1 MWTPYEEIR
10 GYRADFRVRYRL
22 YTRSEGGRRLPPR
35 QGYRCDFAYAE
46 DGEQGMQIQIYGIHP
61 EFENENGEV
70 LIDDTASVPA
80 EGTARMWVLF
90 PEMRRIVHAKRI
102 RPGIRGF
109 FMEGPR
115 RVGEVEVLDVI
126 DLAENAERIGD

>member
-10 GYRADFRVRYRL
+10 GHRADFCVRYRL
-22 YTRSEGGRRLPPR
+22 YTQAEGGRRLPPR

-46 DGEQGMQIQIYGIHP
+46 DGEEGMQLYCIHP
-61 EFENENGEV
+61 EFEDGNGEI
-70 LIDDTASVPA
+70 LMDDAASVPA
-80 EGTARMWVLF
+80 EGTARMWVLV
-90 PEMRRIVHAKRI
+90 PEMRRIVHARRI

-115 RVGEVEVLDVI
+115 RVGEVEVLQI
-126 DLAENAERIGD
+126 MDLAENADRLGD

>member
-1 MWTPYEEIR
+1 MWTPYEQIR
-10 GYRADFRVRYRL
+10 GHRADFRVRYLL
-22 YTRSEGGRRLPPR
+22 YDQAEGGRRLPPR

-46 DGEQGMQIQIYGIHP
+46 DGEEGMQLYGIHP
-61 EFENENGEV
+61 EFEDGKGEI
-70 LIDDTASVPA
+70 LMDGTAPVPT

-90 PEMRRIVHAKRI
+90 PEMRRSVHAKRI
-102 RPGIRGF
+102 RPGVRGF

-115 RVGEVEVLDVI
+115 RLGEVEVLDVI